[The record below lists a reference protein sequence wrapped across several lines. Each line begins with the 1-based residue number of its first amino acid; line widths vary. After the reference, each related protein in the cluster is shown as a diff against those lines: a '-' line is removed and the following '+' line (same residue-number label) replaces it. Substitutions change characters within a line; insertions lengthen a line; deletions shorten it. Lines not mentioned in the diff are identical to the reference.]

1 MKDFLDYDIKYP
13 DLILRMLDFFEIGE
27 SQSDKTVGAFCGSFE
42 VPAGEQK
49 LQPEVVSRICKRM
62 CERRIMMSSGA
73 HGYGGLL
80 DTYYCKPNANR
91 KQVQNRDFYLHRY
104 NSYVYGFE
112 YIYRAYM
119 PRTIPIIA
127 QTENGQSMGSC
138 FRIYGGIATARH
150 CLTDGHPI
158 AIRGYSKE
166 QLSRFPV
173 YVSENPGIDVAYILT
188 GETYIFNE
196 GEPRALDDVLVMG
209 YPKVP
214 MFLDFCTGEKANVS
228 AMADLRLTPTRGAI
242 AAEGEIYFP
251 RNLPKVMLITAKIRG
266 GNSGGPVI
274 NDEGYVVGI
283 ATGVPEGEGS
293 SNDDVG
299 YGMAYPIQVLDAVI
313 RENHTIDVEFAD
325 FPD

>member
-1 MKDFLDYDIKYP
+1 MKDYLDYDIKYP
-13 DLILRMLDFFEIGE
+13 ELILQMLDFFEVRE
-27 SQSDKTVGAFCGSFE
+27 NQPDKTVGAFCGSFE

-62 CERRIMMSSGA
+62 CERSIMMCSGV

-80 DTYYCKPNANR
+80 DTYYCRPNAKRN
-91 KQVQNRDFYLHRY
+91 QAQFRDLYIHRY

-112 YIYRAYM
+112 YIYRAYK
-119 PRTIPIIA
+119 PRTIPVIA
-127 QTENGQSMGSC
+127 RTENGQSMGSC
-138 FRIYGGIATARH
+138 FRIYQGIATARH
-150 CLTDGHPI
+150 CLTDGSPI
-158 AIRGYSKE
+158 AIRGYRKE

-173 YVSENPGIDVAYILT
+173 YVSKNPGIDVAYILT
-188 GETYIFNE
+188 GETAIFNE
-196 GEPRALDDVLVMG
+196 GEPHVLDNVLVMG

-228 AMADLRLTPTRGAI
+228 AMADLRMTPTRGVI
-242 AAEGEIYFP
+242 AAEGEMYFP
-251 RNLPKVMLITAKIRG
+251 RDLPKMMLITAKIRG

-274 NDEGYVVGI
+274 NEAGYVVGI
-283 ATGVPEGEGS
+283 ATGVPEGEGL

-299 YGMAYPIQVLDAVI
+299 YGMAYPVQVLDAVI
-313 RENHTIDVEFAD
+313 KENNTIQVEFMD